1 LQGRFSPLMGIACPS
16 GRNSGD
22 GKRKADGDVD
32 WIAVRAE
39 AYLPTNETLEGAQ
52 QGVVSGPP
60 SAPDSL
66 WGLPGVDVASALHT
80 EATVF
85 FVAAMDTGSTD

>member
-1 LQGRFSPLMGIACPS
+1 VTGSDARDRERKA
-16 GRNSGD
+16 
-22 GKRKADGDVD
+22 KRKMSR
-32 WIAVRAE
+32 ITVRAE
-39 AYLPTNETLEGAQ
+39 TDFPSGETLETTQ
-52 QGVVSGPP
+52 QRVVSGPP